1 MATARK
7 PALYWK
13 SGVGVEPM
21 AQVVLTPV
29 PNPSGLAPRTSSG
42 KGGLRCPS
50 LAVPASCPLLL
61 VAL

>member
-1 MATARK
+1 
-7 PALYWK
+7 
-13 SGVGVEPM
+13 M